1 MSGPEHNNRTIQAG
15 ISSPMRP
22 AIWGGGVILLFLVF
36 LTVWGFT
43 APVSGA
49 AVAEGS
55 LQVKGQRQSVQHP
68 YGGVVAKLNVTDGQ
82 DVKKGELLIRLTDHE
97 PRARLDVLRAERI
110 TLLAQEARLIAE
122 RDQQTEPDFDKRLAG
137 LSEHANAVQAIASE
151 RAVLSARQRQFD
163 TQKNMLESKISQ
175 LSEQTSGLQAQVD
188 GLMRQSELLEEEAQG
203 ARQLLAS
210 GFTPKT
216 RVLALDRTAAQ
227 LDGER
232 GSKQA
237 EAASLQ
243 QAIGEAKLGLA
254 KLERERI
261 TEITSDLRQVSSGL
275 AENGPKLE
283 AASDVLD
290 RTAITAPSSGTVVGL
305 SVFTEGGVI
314 QPGAKLMDVVP
325 QDDPLIVDARL
336 QLNDIG
342 DVRRAQPADVR
353 LTSVPRNERPQIRGE
368 IMTVSADKLTDDKTG
383 KGYYAVRVKLND
395 EDVKA
400 SRIALQPGMPT
411 EIIVTTRPRTLVG
424 YLIGPLTDEISGAF
438 REK

>member
-1 MSGPEHNNRTIQAG
+1 MSDIQHSRPQAQAS
-15 ISSPMRP
+15 ISHPMRP
-22 AIWGGGVILLFLVF
+22 AMWGGGVIVLFLAF
-36 LTVWGFT
+36 LTIWGFT

-68 YGGVVAKLNVTDGQ
+68 YGGVIEKLNVTDGQ
-82 DVKKGELLIRLTDHE
+82 EVTKGDLLVQLTDHE

-122 RDQQTEPDFDKRLAG
+122 RDHQTEPDFKKRLAVF
-137 LSEHANAVQAIASE
+137 SEHANAAQAIASE
-151 RAVLSARQRQFD
+151 RAVLGARQRQFD

-188 GLMRQSELLEEEAQG
+188 GLKRQSELLEEEAQG

-254 KLERERI
+254 KLERERV
-261 TEITSDLRQVSSGL
+261 TEITNDLRQVSSSL

-283 AASDVLD
+283 AATDVLN

-336 QLNDIG
+336 QLTDIG

-395 EDVKA
+395 DDVKA
-400 SRIALQPGMPT
+400 SKVALQPGMPT

>member
-1 MSGPEHNNRTIQAG
+1 MNDREQTDQTHARRSANPV
-15 ISSPMRP
+15 RP
-22 AIWGGGVILLFLVF
+22 AIIGGGVIAVFIAFLA
-36 LTVWGFT
+36 VWGFT

-68 YGGVVAKLNVTDGQ
+68 YGGVIEKLSVADGQ
-82 DVKKGELLIRLTDHE
+82 DVKKGELLVQLTDHE
-97 PRARLDVLRAERI
+97 PRAKLDVLRAERI
-110 TLLAQEARLIAE
+110 ALLAQETRLIAE
-122 RDQQTEPDFDKRLAG
+122 RDEQDQSDFTKRLA
-137 LSEHANAVQAIASE
+137 AFADDATAIQAITSE
-151 RAVLSARQRQFD
+151 RAVLAARRRQFD
-163 TQKNMLESKISQ
+163 TQKNMLQSKISQ
-175 LSEQTSGLQAQVD
+175 LSEQTSGLQAQIA
-188 GLMRQSELLEEEAQG
+188 GLKRQSELLEEEAQG

-243 QAIGEAKLGLA
+243 QAIGEAELGLA
-254 KLERERI
+254 KLERDRV
-261 TEITSDLRQVSSGL
+261 TEITNDLRQVSSAL

-283 AASDVLD
+283 AATDVLK
-290 RTAITAPSSGTVVGL
+290 RTAIIAPSSGTVVGL

-314 QPGAKLMDVVP
+314 QPGAKLMDVIP

-336 QLNDIG
+336 QLTDIG
-342 DVRRAQPADVR
+342 DVRRALPADVR
-353 LTSVPRNERPQIRGE
+353 LTSVPRNERPRIRGE
-368 IMTVSADKLTDDKTG
+368 IMTVSADKMTDDKTG
-383 KGYYAVRVKLND
+383 KGFYAVRVKLNED
-395 EDVKA
+395 DVKA
-400 SRIALQPGMPT
+400 SKVALQPGMPT
-411 EIIVTTRPRTLVG
+411 EIIVTTRPRTLMG
-424 YLIGPLTDEISGAF
+424 YLIGPLTDEITGAF

>member
-1 MSGPEHNNRTIQAG
+1 MNNTEHSRPKAQTS
-15 ISSPMRP
+15 ISNPMRP
-22 AIWGGGVILLFLVF
+22 AMWGGGVIVLFLTF
-36 LTVWGFT
+36 LTIWGLT

-68 YGGVVAKLNVTDGQ
+68 YGGVVEKLNVVDGQ
-82 DVKKGELLIRLTDHE
+82 EVKKGELLIQLTDHE

-110 TLLAQEARLIAE
+110 TLLAQEARLVAE
-122 RDQQTEPDFDKRLAG
+122 RDHQTDPDFDKRLAVF
-137 LSEHANAVQAIASE
+137 SQHANAVQAIASE
-151 RAVLSARQRQFD
+151 RAVLGARQRQFD

-188 GLMRQSELLEEEAQG
+188 GLKKQSELLEEEAQG

-254 KLERERI
+254 KLERERV
-261 TEITSDLRQVSSGL
+261 TEITNDLRQVSSSL

-283 AASDVLD
+283 AASDVLN

-336 QLNDIG
+336 QLTDIG

-395 EDVKA
+395 DDVRA
-400 SRIALQPGMPT
+400 SKIALQPGMPT

>member
-1 MSGPEHNNRTIQAG
+1 M
-15 ISSPMRP
+15 
-22 AIWGGGVILLFLVF
+22 
-36 LTVWGFT
+36 
-43 APVSGA
+43 
-49 AVAEGS
+49 
-55 LQVKGQRQSVQHP
+55 
-68 YGGVVAKLNVTDGQ
+68 
-82 DVKKGELLIRLTDHE
+82 
-97 PRARLDVLRAERI
+97 
-110 TLLAQEARLIAE
+110 
-122 RDQQTEPDFDKRLAG
+122 
-137 LSEHANAVQAIASE
+137 
-151 RAVLSARQRQFD
+151 
-163 TQKNMLESKISQ
+163 
-175 LSEQTSGLQAQVD
+175 
-188 GLMRQSELLEEEAQG
+188 
-203 ARQLLAS
+203 
-210 GFTPKT
+210 
-216 RVLALDRTAAQ
+216 
-227 LDGER
+227 
-232 GSKQA
+232 A

-243 QAIGEAKLGLA
+243 QSIGEAKLGLA
-254 KLERERI
+254 KLERERV
-261 TEITSDLRQVSSGL
+261 TEITNDLRQVSSSL

-283 AASDVLD
+283 AASDVLN

-336 QLNDIG
+336 QLTDIG

-395 EDVKA
+395 DDVKA
-400 SRIALQPGMPT
+400 SKVALQPGMPT

>member
-1 MSGPEHNNRTIQAG
+1 MSTIQHSGKPAQTG
-15 ISSPMRP
+15 ISNPMRP
-22 AIWGGGVILLFLVF
+22 AMWGGGVIVLFLAF
-36 LTVWGFT
+36 LTIWGFT

-68 YGGVVAKLNVTDGQ
+68 YGGVIEKLNVADGQ
-82 DVKKGELLIRLTDHE
+82 EVKKGELLVQLTDHE

-122 RDQQTEPDFDKRLAG
+122 RDHQTEPDFDKRLASFSQHG
-137 LSEHANAVQAIASE
+137 NTAQAIASE
-151 RAVLSARQRQFD
+151 RAVLGARQRQFD

-188 GLMRQSELLEEEAQG
+188 GLKRQSELLEEEAQG

-232 GSKQA
+232 GSKMA

-243 QAIGEAKLGLA
+243 QSIGEAKLGLA
-254 KLERERI
+254 KLERERV
-261 TEITSDLRQVSSGL
+261 TEITNDLRQVSSSL

-283 AASDVLD
+283 AASDVLN

-336 QLNDIG
+336 QLTDIG

-395 EDVKA
+395 DDVKA
-400 SRIALQPGMPT
+400 SKVSLQPGMPT